1 MSLAGKKR
9 RRRTEIRQKRKRRVK
24 LGKLVVRLK
33 TAKSESDRTALTAK
47 IHKVAPLYQIPK

>member
-24 LGKLVVRLK
+24 LGKLVARLK
-33 TAKSESDRTALTAK
+33 AAKSDSDRVAVSAK
-47 IHKVAPLYQIPK
+47 IKKVAPLYQIA